1 MDLLP
6 SVICIFLSTIF
17 INLIFLLRILTCS
30 ALSYHLKYELNLIDI
45 YDHWSNKY
53 KKQPSRIEYI
63 SHKKGAEHEACWFYQ
78 QNKQSGQLLQWKIC
92 GGQGSGKYSI
102 VYIKT
107 FLEQVVGPN
116 AHGSVDWAW
125 KWAGLFG
132 EAGVKVFWEGKSF
145 LLKEVSHCPFFNFFI
160 YLTWLRLH
168 F

>member
-1 MDLLP
+1 MIIDQTNTRGNQAG
-6 SVICIFLSTIF
+6 SNTFLT
-17 INLIFLLRILTCS
+17 N
-30 ALSYHLKYELNLIDI
+30 
-45 YDHWSNKY
+45 
-53 KKQPSRIEYI
+53 
-63 SHKKGAEHEACWFYQ
+63 KGAEHEACWFYQ

-132 EAGVKVFWEGKSF
+132 EADVKVFWEGKSF

-160 YLTWLRLH
+160 YLTYLWGSSYHCASRWKTYYSIDLGTADVILPILEIKH
-168 F
+168 NLNWATINYLL

>member
-1 MDLLP
+1 MRH
-6 SVICIFLSTIF
+6 VGF
-17 INLIFLLRILTCS
+17 INKTNKVVNFFSEKYLAARVQVNILLS
-30 ALSYHLKYELNLIDI
+30 
-45 YDHWSNKY
+45 
-53 KKQPSRIEYI
+53 
-63 SHKKGAEHEACWFYQ
+63 
-78 QNKQSGQLLQWKIC
+78 
-92 GGQGSGKYSI
+92 
-102 VYIKT
+102 IKT

-168 F
+168 Y

>member
-1 MDLLP
+1 MRH
-6 SVICIFLSTIF
+6 VGF
-17 INLIFLLRILTCS
+17 INKTNKVVNFFSEKYVLARVQVNILL
-30 ALSYHLKYELNLIDI
+30 
-45 YDHWSNKY
+45 
-53 KKQPSRIEYI
+53 
-63 SHKKGAEHEACWFYQ
+63 
-78 QNKQSGQLLQWKIC
+78 
-92 GGQGSGKYSI
+92 SI
-102 VYIKT
+102 KKT
-107 FLEQVVGPN
+107 FLEQVVGPS

>member
-1 MDLLP
+1 MIIDQTNTTRQDRIYF
-6 SVICIFLSTIF
+6 SQIKVQSMRHVGF
-17 INLIFLLRILTCS
+17 INKTNKVVNFFSEKYVLARVQVNILL
-30 ALSYHLKYELNLIDI
+30 
-45 YDHWSNKY
+45 
-53 KKQPSRIEYI
+53 
-63 SHKKGAEHEACWFYQ
+63 
-78 QNKQSGQLLQWKIC
+78 
-92 GGQGSGKYSI
+92 SI
-102 VYIKT
+102 KKT

-132 EAGVKVFWEGKSF
+132 EAGVKVFWEGKGF